1 MAKIATNPY
10 ARTCVLVM
18 GSAWQ
23 IDSAIA
29 RKDGVV
35 QIVASVPVQL
45 IALTTVSAH
54 LVDFVFA

>member
-1 MAKIATNPY
+1 
-10 ARTCVLVM
+10 M

-45 IALTTVSAH
+45 IALTMVSAH